1 MCFLLKLKKGFS
13 QYLFALCF
21 IFSYVDA
28 LITEIMMHCHDFYG
42 YWKNLFLAYHKVEI
56 ANVKRMH

>member
-1 MCFLLKLKKGFS
+1 MLSAEIKEGFFSVFVCFMF
-13 QYLFALCF
+13 Y
-21 IFSYVDA
+21 FSYVDA
-28 LITEIMMHCHDFYG
+28 LITEIMIHCHDFYG